1 MKKYRKPILDIVEFD
16 NLDVVTMSTNNPT
29 DDNYQVNEAVE
40 YNAYATY
47 NESQL
52 ETSLD
57 HANVTGTSEPADSES
72 GDPLES
78 IPADENTAE
87 NQNDDSTDSTENPA
101 DDDDG
106 DETAAQAVP
115 EDKVE

>member
-16 NLDVVTMSTNNPT
+16 NLDVVTMSADYN
-29 DDNYQVNEAVE
+29 DRVNEEDVGD
-40 YNAYATY
+40 NAYATY

-87 NQNDDSTDSTENPA
+87 NQTDDSTDSTENPA
-101 DDDDG
+101 DDDG

-115 EDKVE
+115 EDEVE

>member
-16 NLDVVTMSTNNPT
+16 NLDVVTMSSNNST
-29 DDNYQVNEAVE
+29 YNNGQGDEVVEDNS
-40 YNAYATY
+40 YAMY

-101 DDDDG
+101 DDDG

-115 EDKVE
+115 EDEVE

>member
-29 DDNYQVNEAVE
+29 DNNE

-101 DDDDG
+101 DDDG

-115 EDKVE
+115 EDEVE